1 MVISLN
7 EQLIL
12 GILTEGPQHG
22 YHIEQVITERG
33 MRQWSD
39 IGFSSIY
46 YILDKLE
53 KKGLADSKS
62 SKGKEKKEYQ
72 ITDKGSNTRDDLRT

>member
-1 MVISLN
+1 MGISLN

-39 IGFSSIY
+39 IGSRLFTTFLI
-46 YILDKLE
+46 
-53 KKGLADSKS
+53 
-62 SKGKEKKEYQ
+62 
-72 ITDKGSNTRDDLRT
+72 N